1 VSSVIFRFVSIPA
14 PEELSFM
21 ERILDLGCGTGDS
34 WRCIP
39 NKVENC
45 RIIGIDLQQD
55 RVRTANLKYGNRGWS
70 YLCARGEAIPLADAS
85 IDGVICEVALPYM
98 HIPRAL
104 AELRRVLVPGGW
116 FKATLHP
123 PRFTWNELLRA
134 FPHHKQ
140 TLFRIFVLLNGMV
153 LHLSGRVISIGKI
166 AESCQTNAGIRLALR
181 RAGFEEVSLRHESGR
196 FYLHARCAD
205 AVVVEEPEV
214 LSPVA

>member
-1 VSSVIFRFVSIPA
+1 V
-14 PEELSFM
+14 

-34 WRCIP
+34 WRGISD
-39 NKVENC
+39 KVENC
-45 RIIGIDLQQD
+45 RITGIDLQLD
-55 RVRTANLKYGNRGWS
+55 RVRTANLKYGNRGWN

-85 IDGVICEVALPYM
+85 VDGAICEIALPYM

-104 AELRRVLVPGGW
+104 AELRRVLVPRGW

-123 PRFTWNELLRA
+123 PRFTWNELLQS
-134 FPHHKQ
+134 FPHPKQ

-153 LHLSGRVISIGKI
+153 LHFSGRVISIGKI
-166 AESCQTNAGIRLALR
+166 AESCQTNAGIRIALR
-181 RAGFEEVSLRHESGR
+181 RAGFEVVSLRHESGR
-196 FYLHARCAD
+196 FYVQARRAG